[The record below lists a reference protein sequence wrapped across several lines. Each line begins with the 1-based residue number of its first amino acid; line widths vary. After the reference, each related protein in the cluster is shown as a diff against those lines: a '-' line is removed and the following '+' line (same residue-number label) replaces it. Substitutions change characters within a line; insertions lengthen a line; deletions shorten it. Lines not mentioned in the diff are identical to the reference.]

1 MTRKVRSFAWM
12 FPLVLTVA
20 VAGVLLFPTLRSAAE
35 DTAAMRNGATPLDV
49 TLGQATRGVVFFTAA
64 VNADGTLAS
73 CFYVVSCTATYLGT
87 GAYQIDFGENVQA
100 TNGYGR
106 WVQPDTLTTG
116 EEFTFCATA
125 DRAGDNN
132 AVFINCQNSA
142 GTATDT
148 SFFLFV
154 AR

>member
-20 VAGVLLFPTLRSAAE
+20 VAGVLLFPTTRSAAQ
-35 DTAAMRNGATPLDV
+35 DDAALRNGAVPLDV

-64 VNADGTLAS
+64 VNTDGTLAS
-73 CFYVVSCTATYLGT
+73 CFYVVSCTATHLGT
-87 GAYQIDFGENVQA
+87 GIYQVDFGENVQA
-100 TNGYGR
+100 TNGYSR

-116 EEFTFCATA
+116 TESTFCDTA

-132 AVFINCQNSA
+132 AVWVNCQNSA
-142 GTATDT
+142 GTATNT